1 MMSKKIYTLMVCML
15 LLVGAGLVSAG
26 DYKFQNASETDLVVI
41 HGDTGNLDVLGN
53 VTASWFDGIFNWIV
67 GPSSTNYLSFNG
79 TQLDFSESA
88 LNATIDSRIDFAE
101 PGLNVNSSD
110 YWDGYDT
117 PAEITAGNSELL
129 DEYDSTF
136 FMPLNTS
143 VYGDFDFLSTMK
155 LEDLKTLVFRLLEV
169 LKYIKHHPAKFL
181 DFTQLPGLREM
192 IKNKLGLNIS
202 YNTLKRFIL
211 SLIIAWE
218 SIIPI
223 SKFISLPRPLC
234 SWHTSGGGS
243 NENSVNG

>member
-1 MMSKKIYTLMVCML
+1 MPITEALIIKHLRIYDKASFKKPLFEITLYPFESTEVFRGEALGL
-15 LLVGAGLVSAG
+15 LITATSIILRYLYLSSIDPLRLQATVEEVRRRILNIFRHKPFNQYKWNELVSHL
-26 DYKFQNASETDLVVI
+26 FQNSKRTASVIKALNIYYVTGDDLVYI
-41 HGDTGNLDVLGN
+41 HPSIFENLSIL
-53 VTASWFDGIFNWIV
+53 
-67 GPSSTNYLSFNG
+67 
-79 TQLDFSESA
+79 
-88 LNATIDSRIDFAE
+88 
-101 PGLNVNSSD
+101 
-110 YWDGYDT
+110 
-117 PAEITAGNSELL
+117 
-129 DEYDSTF
+129 
-136 FMPLNTS
+136 
-143 VYGDFDFLSTMK
+143 YGDFDFLSTMK